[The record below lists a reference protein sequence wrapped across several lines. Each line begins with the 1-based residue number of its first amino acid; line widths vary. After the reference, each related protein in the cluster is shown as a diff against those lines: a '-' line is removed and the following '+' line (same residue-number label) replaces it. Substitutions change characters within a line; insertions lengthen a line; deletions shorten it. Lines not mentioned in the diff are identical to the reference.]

1 MCADSEST
9 SAYSGGLGAGRNDA
23 SGDVFVPTLARHG
36 QGAQELSERI
46 PWVRPQSAETSVPV
60 SADLSDAALLRGVA
74 ADDEQCLRIF
84 YRRHAGL
91 VYSLAYRM
99 LRNGARAEDVLQET
113 FIRVWRAAITFDPA
127 RGTAES
133 WVVTIARNLCLS
145 SLRKARSASLDAHLD
160 EASEVP
166 DDGETPE
173 QAAWRNAR
181 RDLVRAAVARLPEQQ
196 RHLVALAYFDG
207 LTHVEIAA
215 RTRQPLGT
223 VKSRLRLALI
233 HLRRALH
240 ASLGDAWQ
248 ELADAAV
255 N

>member
-1 MCADSEST
+1 MRADSQYAGNDAVGIGIRPGHVIGEARILPQT
-9 SAYSGGLGAGRNDA
+9 RGRQGAQVWSGGLRREPPA
-23 SGDVFVPTLARHG
+23 P
-36 QGAQELSERI
+36 
-46 PWVRPQSAETSVPV
+46 AETP
-60 SADLSDAALLRGVA
+60 ALANAEPTDAALLRGVA

-99 LRNGARAEDVLQET
+99 LRDGTRAEDVLQET

-127 RGTAES
+127 RGSAES

-145 SLRKARSASLDAHLD
+145 ALRKARHAGLDAHLD
-160 EASEVP
+160 EASLVP

-173 QAAWRNAR
+173 QAAWTSAR
-181 RDLVRAAVARLPEQQ
+181 RELVRAAVERLPEQQ
-196 RHLVALAYFDG
+196 RRLVSLAYFDG

-215 RTRQPLGT
+215 RTGQPLGT

-233 HLRRALH
+233 HLRRSLR

-248 ELADAAV
+248 ELAGEVA